1 MKYLSQFAFLLLGI
15 WLIYQG
21 VSALIDLSVIPSF
34 IPAVLAIVAGIGI
47 IMKK

>member
-1 MKYLSQFAFLLLGI
+1 MKYLTQFAFLLLGI

-21 VSALIDLSVIPSF
+21 VAAIIDLSVIPSI
-34 IPAVLAIVAGIGI
+34 IPAVIAIVAGIGI